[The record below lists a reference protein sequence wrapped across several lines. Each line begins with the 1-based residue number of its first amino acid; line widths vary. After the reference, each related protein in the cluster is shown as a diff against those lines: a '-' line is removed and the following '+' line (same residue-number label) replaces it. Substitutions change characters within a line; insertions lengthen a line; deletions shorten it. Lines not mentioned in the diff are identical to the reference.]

1 MPSMASP
8 SPLPLASPPDIHRR
22 IVECSDRGIEFAV
35 AVVLRAEGS
44 TPCKAGAKAI
54 IDASGSVVAGTIGGG
69 AAEAEAQRS
78 GVEAIRCGRPRLFD
92 FHLHGEAPEGAEP
105 ICGGTMRV
113 LLDPTAARSRP
124 AYADAVAARQQRE
137 RGVLLTT
144 VAGSAEPRVTVQFLA
159 ESAVP
164 TCCGFPGV
172 EALSAALNREEP
184 QLRVQDSPPA
194 MERLEVLVEPLVPKP
209 RLLIVGGGHVGQ
221 AVALQA
227 SFVGFEISVID
238 DRPEFTRPE
247 LFPEGTAAC
256 CGPVEEQLARY
267 PFSPDTYVVLVTRGH
282 QHDAAALRVSLRQP
296 VAYLGMIGSRR
307 KVLLMRED
315 FLRAG
320 WATAAE
326 FDRVYAP
333 IGLDIGSLTVPEI
346 ATSIVAQLIA
356 VRRRG
361 HAPRMPLP

>member
-1 MPSMASP
+1 M
-8 SPLPLASPPDIHRR
+8 
-22 IVECSDRGIEFAV
+22 VECCDRGIEFAV

-54 IDASGSVVAGTIGGG
+54 IDASGSVLAGTIGGG
-69 AAEAEAQRS
+69 AVEAEAQRR
-78 GVEAIRCGRPRLFD
+78 GLEAIRCGGPRVFD
-92 FHLHGEAPEGAEP
+92 FHLQGEATEGAEP
-105 ICGGTMRV
+105 ICGGTMGV

-124 AYADAVAARQQRE
+124 AYADAASARQNRQR
-137 RGVLLTT
+137 GLLLTT
-144 VAGSAEPRVTVQFLA
+144 VAGSDDPRVAVRFLA
-159 ESAVP
+159 ESAAL
-164 TCCGFPGV
+164 TYEGFPGV
-172 EALSAALNREEP
+172 EALRAALKQEEP
-184 QLRVQDSPPA
+184 QLRVLDSPPA
-194 MERLEVLVEPLVPKP
+194 RERLEVLVEPLVPKP

-221 AVALQA
+221 AVAMQA
-227 SFVGFEISVID
+227 SFVGFEVSVID
-238 DRPEFTRPE
+238 DRPEFTRPG
-247 LFPEGTAAC
+247 LFPEGTTAC

-361 HAPRMPLP
+361 HSPRIPLPGGV